1 MGLDTNRVLRVGV
14 VFKGQILAERVLAKR
29 SDVAVGTRAD
39 ATVQVSAADHPSF
52 PAHVPLAVLHKDAY
66 HLVLPT
72 DPNAQVNL
80 RGGPEGSQGV
90 SKRDVVDVKGQKM
103 VNVEAYTG
111 GSLAYGDI
119 IMMFQFVRSDSVP
132 TVTHEETVLRIGLVH
147 ESRLLTDKIF
157 KAGEVVRVGAD
168 PADTMVLPD
177 VDYKGASAVFQIG
190 KDGRVQVKLPGGS
203 SLRLASDGNP
213 MDEAEAI
220 RKGVARKSGDG
231 IELQIGLKARGRAG
245 LGPYTVLFQV
255 VRRTVTVPVM
265 PRKSVFGQIVAPLMT
280 DPVWS
285 ISFLVSLLLIGSIV
299 GQAVIF
305 QRTTGK
311 YLKQQQLEEM
321 HLATTYEVL
330 IEEKEEEE
338 PEKETVDI
346 KSDDAKKAE
355 QEEIKK
361 EEPKKKAP
369 VEEKKPVS
377 TGQTV
382 DPTERKKQ
390 VVEAVSKK
398 TIAGALLGNNGAATK
413 LFGEAGEGEEGSVV
427 AKTFGGTGT
436 ENDNGPGTGGLN
448 LAGGGGGGGTVE
460 KVPTGNAK
468 SGFGKRDTNSTK
480 VVAKKQEKQV
490 KISLSAGS
498 LGGSGSNKEQIA
510 KVISRKNSAVRR
522 CYENG
527 LRTNPNLSGKVT
539 VNFTV
544 GTAGTVTNVSVLGAS
559 GEFAD
564 CIKNKFSRIRGL
576 PLLPTPQSFNQSYV
590 FTKS

>member
-14 VFKGQILAERVLAKR
+14 VFKGQILAERVLNKR
-29 SDVAVGTRAD
+29 SDVSVGTRAD
-39 ATVQVSAADHPSF
+39 ATVQVSAKDHPEF
-52 PAHVPLAVLHKDAY
+52 PAHVALAVLHKDAY
-66 HLVLPT
+66 HLLLPS

-90 SKRDVVDVKGQKM
+90 SKRDVVEVKGQKM
-103 VNVEAYTG
+103 VSIEAYTG
-111 GSLAYGDI
+111 GSLAFGDI

-157 KAGEVVRVGAD
+157 QAGEIVRVGSET
-168 PADTMVLPD
+168 ADTLVLPD
-177 VDYKGASAVFQIG
+177 VDYKGASATFEIDKGGSV
-190 KDGRVQVKLPGGS
+190 RVKLPGGS
-203 SLRLASDGNP
+203 NLRLATDGNP
-213 MDEAEAI
+213 MDEAEAV

-231 IELQIGLKARGRAG
+231 VELQIGLKARGRAS

-255 VRRTVTVPVM
+255 VRRTVTVPMM
-265 PRKSVFGQIVAPLMT
+265 PRKSVFGQIIAPLMT

-346 KSDDAKKAE
+346 KSEEAKKAE

-369 VEEKKPVS
+369 VKEEKPTS

-390 VVEAVSKK
+390 VVEAVAKK
-398 TIAGALLGNNGAATK
+398 TIAGALLGGGGAATK
-413 LFGEAGEGEEGSVV
+413 LFGEAGEGEEGSVI
-427 AKTFGGTGT
+427 AKTFGGAEADDG
-436 ENDNGPGTGGLN
+436 DGPGSGGLK

-460 KVPTGNAK
+460 KVPTGGGKA
-468 SGFGKRDTNSTK
+468 GFGKRDTDSTK
-480 VVAKKQEKQV
+480 VVAKKQEKAV
-490 KISLSAGS
+490 KISLSSGA
-498 LGGSGSNKEQIA
+498 LGGSGSNKAEIG

-544 GTAGTVTNVSVLGAS
+544 GTAGTVTSVSVMGAT
-559 GEFAD
+559 GDFAE
-564 CIKNKFSRIRGL
+564 CIKSKFARIRGL
-576 PLLPTPQSFNQSYV
+576 PLLPAPQSFNQSYV

>member
-14 VFKGQILAERVLAKR
+14 VFKGQILAERVLNKR
-29 SDVAVGTRAD
+29 SDVSVGTRAD
-39 ATVQVSAADHPSF
+39 ATVQVSAKDHPEF
-52 PAHVPLAVLHKDAY
+52 PAHVALAVLHKDAY
-66 HLVLPT
+66 HLLLPT

-90 SKRDVVDVKGQKM
+90 SKRDVVEVKGQKM

-111 GSLAYGDI
+111 GSLAFGDI

-157 KAGEVVRVGAD
+157 QAGEVVSVGSQTS
-168 PADTMVLPD
+168 DTLVLPD
-177 VDYKGASAVFQIG
+177 VDYKGASATFEIDKGGSV
-190 KDGRVQVKLPGGS
+190 KVKLPGAS
-203 SLRLASDGNP
+203 NLRLATDGNP
-213 MDEAEAI
+213 MDEAEA
-220 RKGVARKSGDG
+220 RKSGDG
-231 IELQIGLKARGRAG
+231 VELQVGLKARGRAS

-255 VRRTVTVPVM
+255 VRRTVTVPMM
-265 PRKSVFGQIVAPLMT
+265 PRKSVIGQIISPLMT

-346 KSDDAKKAE
+346 KSDEAKKAE

-361 EEPKKKAP
+361 EEPKKAP
-369 VEEKKPVS
+369 VKEEKPQS

-390 VVEAVSKK
+390 VVEAVAKK
-398 TIAGALLGNNGAATK
+398 TIAGALLGGGGAATK
-413 LFGEAGEGEEGSVV
+413 LFGEAGEGEEGSVI
-427 AKTFGGTGT
+427 AKTFGGADAD
-436 ENDNGPGTGGLN
+436 EADGPGSGGLK
-448 LAGGGGGGGTVE
+448 LEGGGGGGGTVE
-460 KVPTGNAK
+460 KVATGNGKA
-468 SGFGKRDTNSTK
+468 GFGKRDADTTK
-480 VVAKKQEKQV
+480 VVAKKQEKAV
-490 KISLSAGS
+490 KISLSSGA
-498 LGGSGSNKEQIA
+498 LGGSGSNKAEIG

-544 GTAGTVTNVSVLGAS
+544 GTAGTVTDVSVMGAS
-559 GEFAD
+559 GEFAE
-564 CIKNKFSRIRGL
+564 CIKSKFSRIRGL
-576 PLLPTPQSFNQSYV
+576 PLLPAPQSFNQSYV